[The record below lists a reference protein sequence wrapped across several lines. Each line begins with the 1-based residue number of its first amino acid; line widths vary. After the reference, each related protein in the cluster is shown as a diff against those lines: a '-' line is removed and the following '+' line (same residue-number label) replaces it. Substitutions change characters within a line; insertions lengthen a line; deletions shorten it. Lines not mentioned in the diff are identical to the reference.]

1 MPSRR
6 TRKPQKV
13 ASGRVRLIGG
23 DWRRR
28 TLSFPTVDGVR
39 PTPDRVR
46 ETLFN
51 WLAPVIP
58 GSRCLDLFAGSGAL
72 GLEALSRGAQEVLFV
87 DASRALTRS
96 LSRNLSELG
105 SGHGQVRCE
114 DVLSLLRGGPGTA
127 HYDIVFMDPPFRG
140 GWVEPVCAALEE
152 YKWLREG
159 SRVYVEHEAE
169 TVEPPVPANWEL
181 SRRKT
186 AGQVCYSLFLV
197 QAGRS
202 A

>member
-1 MPSRR
+1 MPPRR
-6 TRKPQKV
+6 TRKPQTG

-28 TLSFPTVDGVR
+28 TLTFPAVDGVR

-51 WLAPVIP
+51 WLAPFIP

-72 GLEALSRGAQEVLFV
+72 GLEALSRGAQEALFI
-87 DASRALTRS
+87 DTSRTLTRT
-96 LSRNLSELG
+96 LSRNLAELG
-105 SGHGQVRCE
+105 TDQGQVRCE
-114 DVLSLLRGGPGTA
+114 DVLSLLHAGPGTT
-127 HYDIVFMDPPFRG
+127 HYDIVFLDPPFRG
-140 GWVEPVCAALEE
+140 GWVEPVCRALNESL
-152 YKWLREG
+152 WVRDG

-169 TVEPPVPANWEL
+169 AGEPPVPANWEL
-181 SRRKT
+181 RRRKT
-186 AGQVCYSLFLV
+186 AGQVCYSLFQV

>member
-1 MPSRR
+1 MPPRR
-6 TRKPQKV
+6 PRKSPAA

-28 TLSFPTVDGVR
+28 TLSFPAVDGVR

-51 WLAPVIP
+51 WLAPFIP

-72 GLEALSRGAQEVLFV
+72 GLEALSRGADEVLFV
-87 DASRALTRS
+87 DSSRALTRA
-96 LSRNLSELG
+96 LSGNLTELG
-105 SGHGQVRCE
+105 AQHGQVHCGE
-114 DVLSLLRGGPGTA
+114 VLSRLQAGPNND
-127 HYDIVFMDPPFRG
+127 HYDIVFLDPPFRS

-152 YKWLREG
+152 CGWLSAG

-169 TVEPPVPANWEL
+169 AEEPPVPANWEL

-186 AGQVCYSLFLV
+186 AGQVCYSLFWV